1 MAVSPG
7 LMLVPSSMVI
17 LKKAVV
23 GYNNI
28 LKTATEDM
36 KFGTNTKVN
45 YVGVKR
51 RIHLKSNINHADI
64 PTNHL
69 DTLDGKTESED
80 MNDSN
85 INTLHENQQKTPVKT
100 PDKCMIH
107 TPKHTTYGVTTNSS
121 DVGSKT
127 GIYLAAS
134 SLVTFLDLK
143 MII

>member
-1 MAVSPG
+1 
-7 LMLVPSSMVI
+7 MVI

-45 YVGVKR
+45 YVGVKKKDPPKKQHQPDTP
-51 RIHLKSNINHADI
+51 I
-64 PTNHL
+64 NHL

-85 INTLHENQQKTPVKT
+85 LNTLHENQQKTLVKT
-100 PDKCMIH
+100 PEKCMIH

-134 SLVTFLDLK
+134 SLVTFLDF
-143 MII
+143 